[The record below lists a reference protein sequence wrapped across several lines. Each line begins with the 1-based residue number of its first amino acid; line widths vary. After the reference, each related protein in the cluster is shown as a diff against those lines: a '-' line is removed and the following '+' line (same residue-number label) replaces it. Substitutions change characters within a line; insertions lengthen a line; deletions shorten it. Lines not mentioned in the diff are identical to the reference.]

1 MKINLTLDVSDDL
14 RRVMGQAPEC
24 KKTRDGLAVREAV
37 VRYVR
42 AKVLTWSV
50 RAEGFAVPAALTD
63 AEMDGYDDAVSY
75 LKALGLTDTQVKRWI
90 LKQRARHDYVKS
102 RL

>member
-14 RRVMGQAPEC
+14 RRLMGQAPEC

-37 VRYVR
+37 VRCVR
-42 AKVLTWSV
+42 AKVLAWSV
-50 RAEGFAVPAALTD
+50 MAEGFAVPAALTGD
-63 AEMDGYDDAVSY
+63 ERDEYADAVSY
-75 LKALGLTDTQVKRWI
+75 LKALGWTDTQIKRWI
-90 LKQRARHDYVKS
+90 LKQRARHDYVNA